1 MGARDIDVRPALVPP
16 AARRRPGAP
25 GAGLGSVLLEHGLRR
40 ADATGHP
47 CYLETFEERN
57 VPFYLRH
64 GFDLVVDEATSAP
77 GLHIWGF
84 YRPVASG

>member
-1 MGARDIDVRPALVPP
+1 M
-16 AARRRPGAP
+16 
-25 GAGLGSVLLEHGLRR
+25 LLEHGLRR

-64 GFDLVVDEATSAP
+64 GFDLVVDEATPAP

-84 YRPVASG
+84 YRPVASSCSVRERSR